1 MILYSGLYFSLSE
14 QWKFARETNEFEA
27 KSKFTFIMHAN
38 GVRESLVL
46 SSEQREIRQNLI
58 LIQLPKSPFTEK
70 KTCINFDLT
79 KIFDSRNPLHSI

>member
-38 GVRESLVL
+38 GVREFSFKF
-46 SSEQREIRQNLI
+46 RAKRDKAKLI
-58 LIQLPKSPFTEK
+58 LIQLPKYLFTEK
-70 KTCINFDLT
+70 K
-79 KIFDSRNPLHSI
+79 HA

>member
-46 SSEQREIRQNLI
+46 SSEQREIRQNYLYNYLNI
-58 LIQLPKSPFTEK
+58 LSQK
-70 KTCINFDLT
+70 KNMHKL
-79 KIFDSRNPLHSI
+79 

>member
-46 SSEQREIRQNLI
+46 SSEQREIRQN
-58 LIQLPKSPFTEK
+58 
-70 KTCINFDLT
+70 
-79 KIFDSRNPLHSI
+79 

>member
-27 KSKFTFIMHAN
+27 KSFTFIMHAN

-46 SSEQREIRQNLI
+46 SSEQREIRQN
-58 LIQLPKSPFTEK
+58 TY
-70 KTCINFDLT
+70 TT
-79 KIFDSRNPLHSI
+79 T

>member
-38 GVRESLVL
+38 GVREFSFKFRAKRDKAN
-46 SSEQREIRQNLI
+46 QI
-58 LIQLPKSPFTEK
+58 LTQLPKSPFTEK
-70 KTCINFDLT
+70 KQA
-79 KIFDSRNPLHSI
+79 

>member
-38 GVRESLVL
+38 GVREFCFKFRAKRDKAKYLYNYLNLL
-46 SSEQREIRQNLI
+46 SQ
-58 LIQLPKSPFTEK
+58 K
-70 KTCINFDLT
+70 KNMHKL
-79 KIFDSRNPLHSI
+79 

>member
-1 MILYSGLYFSLSE
+1 MILYRGLYFSLSE

-46 SSEQREIRQNLI
+46 SSEQREI
-58 LIQLPKSPFTEK
+58 
-70 KTCINFDLT
+70 
-79 KIFDSRNPLHSI
+79 SI

>member
-46 SSEQREIRQNLI
+46 SSEQREIRQNTYT
-58 LIQLPKSPFTEK
+58 PFTEK
-70 KTCINFDLT
+70 K
-79 KIFDSRNPLHSI
+79 HA

>member
-46 SSEQREIRQNLI
+46 SSEQREIRQIKYLHNYLNL
-58 LIQLPKSPFTEK
+58 LSKK

>member
-14 QWKFARETNEFEA
+14 QWKARETNEFEA

-46 SSEQREIRQNLI
+46 SSEQREIRQIKYLYNYLNL
-58 LIQLPKSPFTEK
+58 LSQK
-70 KTCINFDLT
+70 KNMHKL
-79 KIFDSRNPLHSI
+79 